1 MHQFYKPSKK
11 IPSREILPL
20 NVKRIRC
27 SRLIVPVEKA
37 YDHVSGGRRGGGGW
51 GGGRDKNKSISSAPA
66 TRLKA

>member
-1 MHQFYKPSKK
+1 MYKPSEKF
-11 IPSREILPL
+11 PSREILPL

-37 YDHVSGGRRGGGGW
+37 YGHVRGWGWGGRVGGGV

-66 TRLKA
+66 TKLKA